1 MDISLLK
8 SRKTK
13 PFQLS
18 NWFLVFV
25 IAQALVPQ
33 GDMDDP
39 GSWKDKKRSKIMAHS
54 CTRRT
59 LTIVSS
65 ILRVCPSKTDCASI
79 NCCSIKHAFPA
90 RDINTNLK
98 FPTFTQPA
106 SALEV
111 HLASLTA
118 SLPLR
123 WSGWHWLGCQVGR
136 AGGRRQPLASCCTT
150 GVSPQLKAGLGKRA
164 LAWMA
169 TG

>member
-1 MDISLLK
+1 MWHSLPKSDI
-8 SRKTK
+8 
-13 PFQLS
+13 
-18 NWFLVFV
+18 
-25 IAQALVPQ
+25 
-33 GDMDDP
+33 GDHAARELEGQKGLQDN
-39 GSWKDKKRSKIMAHS
+39 GGCTSW
-54 CTRRT
+54 RT

-79 NCCSIKHAFPA
+79 NCCTIKHAFPA

-98 FPTFTQPA
+98 FPTLTQPA

-111 HLASLTA
+111 HHLASLTA

>member
-1 MDISLLK
+1 MECLWHSLPKRVGRGDI
-8 SRKTK
+8 RD
-13 PFQLS
+13 
-18 NWFLVFV
+18 
-25 IAQALVPQ
+25 PQ
-33 GDMDDP
+33 SGEVEGQKGLQDN
-39 GSWKDKKRSKIMAHS
+39 GGCTSW
-54 CTRRT
+54 RT

-65 ILRVCPSKTDCASI
+65 ILRVCPSSTDCASI
-79 NCCSIKHAFPA
+79 NCCTIKHAFPA

-106 SALEV
+106 SAREV

-150 GVSPQLKAGLGKRA
+150 GVSPQLKAGKKGSCLDGNRV
-164 LAWMA
+164 
-169 TG
+169 TH

>member
-1 MDISLLK
+1 MDMSIMSQKLQGRANS

-25 IAQALVPQ
+25 IAQALLPQ

-65 ILRVCPSKTDCASI
+65 ILRVCPSL
-79 NCCSIKHAFPA
+79 N
-90 RDINTNLK
+90 
-98 FPTFTQPA
+98 
-106 SALEV
+106 
-111 HLASLTA
+111 
-118 SLPLR
+118 
-123 WSGWHWLGCQVGR
+123 
-136 AGGRRQPLASCCTT
+136 
-150 GVSPQLKAGLGKRA
+150 
-164 LAWMA
+164 
-169 TG
+169 